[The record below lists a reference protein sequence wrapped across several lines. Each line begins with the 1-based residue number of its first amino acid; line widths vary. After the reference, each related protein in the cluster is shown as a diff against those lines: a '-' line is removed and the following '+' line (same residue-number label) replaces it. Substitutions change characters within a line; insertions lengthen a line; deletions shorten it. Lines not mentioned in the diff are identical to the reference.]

1 MGTKPGMVQIEET
14 GLPVVDVPVSV
25 SVWAASNPD
34 EEPGPLAEIRR
45 QLSDRFDLAVQ
56 MGRPSTTEAVVDIL
70 MTNEAIKSGQA
81 NVFSEPSPQEIK
93 RIQAFQQDII
103 SISEQHDL
111 PMPEYLTNFLASI
124 YINFN
129 IESLRALE
137 AITQAAMLHA
147 ALRKRN
153 QMMISDIMTVLP
165 MVLCHRV
172 SPTTLMEIMNT
183 VNSRMSSG
191 EKATYA
197 AAAPTTNKGTS
208 NRFTNFFS
216 RGPEPKG
223 SDKTQGI
230 DQEGEE
236 SPPEKARYLHD
247 MLDSGVIKREND
259 LS

>member
-1 MGTKPGMVQIEET
+1 
-14 GLPVVDVPVSV
+14 VVDVPVSV

-56 MGRPSTTEAVVDIL
+56 MGRPSTAEAVIDIL
-70 MTNEAIKSGQA
+70 MTNEAIKSEQS

-93 RIQAFQQDII
+93 RIQAFQQDIVGI
-103 SISEQHDL
+103 AAQRDL

-165 MVLCHRV
+165 LVLCHRV
-172 SPTTLMEIMNT
+172 NPTTLMEIMNT

-191 EKATYA
+191 DKAAYA
-197 AAAPTTNKGTS
+197 AAGPTANKGAG
-208 NRFTNFFS
+208 NRFANFLS
-216 RGPEPKG
+216 RGTEPKG
-223 SDKTQGI
+223 AGKTKNNESD
-230 DQEGEE
+230 GED

-247 MLDSGVIKREND
+247 MLDSGVIKKEND